1 MAAAQKP
8 VSIEGGTTYNLLPH
22 QHSIG
27 KEKGAMA
34 PKLQDLGDGSPERN
48 WKGIGISLLVIVV
61 VLSLIS
67 LSIFLLSKDDGS
79 KALGSDL
86 TLDDLF
92 LTEFQVHSPEAQW
105 ISAVELIYKSRDGNV
120 IKVDLR
126 TNQTEL
132 IMKDTMFA
140 TFKASWFAVSPDL
153 NYVLLTY
160 DIKKVYRYSF
170 LASYLIYN
178 LHTREVHEL
187 NPPEVWNSVLQFAS
201 WGSKGQ
207 QLIYIFENNIYYQ
220 PDVKSSSLRLT
231 SSGREALVFNGIPDW
246 LYEEEVLRSPVAH
259 WWSPA
264 GSSLAFLTLND
275 TLVPNMVLPCFTG
288 ALYPRGP
295 QYPYPKTG
303 QVNPTVKLSVVI
315 LDGSSH
321 TIELLPPKSLEK
333 SEYYITMVQWVC
345 DEKVTVRWLNRA
357 QNTSILTLCNKHTGE
372 CARKHVLTSD
382 KWIDHQN
389 EKPVFSKDGAAFF
402 VTLPIKHGANGSFHH
417 LTMMSEQGTGAEVTI
432 RHLTSGSWEVTK
444 ILAYDESLSTVYF
457 LSTEGGA
464 SNRHLYRVS
473 TVSPFHRECLTCSLF
488 KPQCSYYDISL
499 SPDSQKAMLLCA
511 GPGVP
516 RTTIHQ
522 LSDITRYMT
531 LDSGLELRETLRKRR
546 IPRREIRTLFHNN
559 HELHLEIS
567 LPLDFNE
574 SCQHPLLFILDSEPG
589 SQQVNERFRLDW
601 DSVLV
606 SSHDVIVARLDGR
619 GSGFRGQKI
628 LQEVHTRLGV
638 MEVQDQ
644 LAALEYLVKKP
655 YIDGNRVGV
664 FGKAYGGFLSSILLL
679 SHGSHFRCAVAMA
692 PIFDW
697 RLYGSAFTERYFGFP
712 ANDESKY
719 HIASLLPNTTSSEQV
734 KFLIIHGTADA
745 SVHFQHSAELVK
757 QLSVLNV
764 NHTLQIFPDE
774 GHDISS
780 RHYMLRSVITFFRE
794 CFYDKTPVTVE
805 TREDD

>member
-1 MAAAQKP
+1 MNQTVG
-8 VSIEGGTTYNLLPH
+8 VSNKCRRSSADTKNLRDGG
-22 QHSIG
+22 
-27 KEKGAMA
+27 
-34 PKLQDLGDGSPERN
+34 PERN
-48 WKGIGISLLVIVV
+48 WKGIGISLLVIVA

-86 TLDDLF
+86 TLDDLL

-132 IMKDTMFA
+132 LMKGTTFA
-140 TFKASWFAVSPDL
+140 TFKASKFAVSPDL

-170 LASYLIYN
+170 LASYLMYN

-220 PDVKSSSLRLT
+220 PNVKSSSLRLT
-231 SSGREALVFNGIPDW
+231 SSGQEALVFNGIPDW

-264 GSSLAFLTLND
+264 GSSLAFLTVND
-275 TLVPNMVLPCFTG
+275 TLVPNMLLPCFTG

-295 QYPYPKTG
+295 QYPYPKAG
-303 QVNPTVKLSVVI
+303 QVNPTVKLSVVT

-321 TIELLPPKSLEK
+321 TTELLRPKSLEK
-333 SEYYITMVQWVC
+333 SEYYISMVQWVC
-345 DEKVTVRWLNRA
+345 EDSVAVRWLNRA
-357 QNTSILTLCNKHTGE
+357 QNTSILTLCNTHSGE
-372 CARKHVLTSD
+372 CARKHVMTSD
-382 KWIDHQN
+382 KWIERQN
-389 EKPVFSKDGAAFF
+389 EKPVFSKDGAVFF
-402 VTLPIKHGANGSFHH
+402 MTLPIKHGAHGAFRH

-432 RHLTSGSWEVTK
+432 RHLTSGNWEVTK
-444 ILAYDESLSTVYF
+444 ILAYDERLNTVYY
-457 LSTEGGA
+457 LSTESGA
-464 SNRHLYRVS
+464 SQRHLYRVS
-473 TVSPFHRECLTCSLF
+473 AVGPFHRECLTCSLF
-488 KPQCSYYDISL
+488 KPQCSYYDASL
-499 SPDSQKAMLLCA
+499 SPDSQKALLHCA

-516 RTTIHQ
+516 RSSIHQ
-522 LSDITRYMT
+522 LSDITRYTT
-531 LDSGLELRETLRKRR
+531 LDSGLQFRETLRKRR
-546 IPRREIRTLFHNN
+546 IPHREIRALVHNN
-559 HELHLEIS
+559 QVLHLEIS
-567 LPLDFNE
+567 LPLDFDE
-574 SCQHPLLFILDSEPG
+574 SSPHPLLFILDSEPG
-589 SQQVNERFRLDW
+589 GQQVNERFRLDW

-606 SSHDVIVARLDGR
+606 SSHDVIVARTDGR

-628 LQEVHTRLGV
+628 LQEVHKRLGV
-638 MEVQDQ
+638 VEIQDQ
-644 LAALEYLVKKP
+644 LAALEYLVKQP

-712 ANDESKY
+712 ASDDSKY
-719 HIASLLPNTTSSEQV
+719 HISSLLPNSTSSERV
-734 KFLIIHGTADA
+734 KFLILHGTADA
-745 SVHFQHSAELVK
+745 SVHFQHSAELVR
-757 QLSVLNV
+757 QLSAFNV
-764 NHTLQIFPDE
+764 NYTLQIFPDE

-794 CFYDKTPVTVE
+794 CFYDRTPVTME
-805 TREDD
+805 TRKDD

>member
-1 MAAAQKP
+1 MC
-8 VSIEGGTTYNLLPH
+8 
-22 QHSIG
+22 
-27 KEKGAMA
+27 
-34 PKLQDLGDGSPERN
+34 
-48 WKGIGISLLVIVV
+48 
-61 VLSLIS
+61 
-67 LSIFLLSKDDGS
+67 
-79 KALGSDL
+79 
-86 TLDDLF
+86 
-92 LTEFQVHSPEAQW
+92 
-105 ISAVELIYKSRDGNV
+105 LIYKNIG
-120 IKVDLR
+120 KVSKIIRLVCVCVCVCACACACVR
-126 TNQTEL
+126 VWVCACVGVCVGVWVRVC
-132 IMKDTMFA
+132 I
-140 TFKASWFAVSPDL
+140 
-153 NYVLLTY
+153 
-160 DIKKVYRYSF
+160 
-170 LASYLIYN
+170 
-178 LHTREVHEL
+178 HREVHEL

-417 LTMMSEQGTGAEVTI
+417 LTMMSEQVTI

-511 GPGVP
+511 GAVP
-516 RTTIHQ
+516 SSPSQTHPFNSPLQ
-522 LSDITRYMT
+522 
-531 LDSGLELRETLRKRR
+531 ETLRKRR

-559 HELHLEIS
+559 HG
-567 LPLDFNE
+567 NKNY
-574 SCQHPLLFILDSEPG
+574 DSEPG

-644 LAALEYLVKKP
+644 LAA
-655 YIDGNRVGV
+655 
-664 FGKAYGGFLSSILLL
+664 YGGFLSSILLL

-697 RLYGSAFTERYFGFP
+697 RLYGTISP
-712 ANDESKY
+712 
-719 HIASLLPNTTSSEQV
+719 IMVQV
-734 KFLIIHGTADA
+734 
-745 SVHFQHSAELVK
+745 Q
-757 QLSVLNV
+757 
-764 NHTLQIFPDE
+764 
-774 GHDISS
+774 
-780 RHYMLRSVITFFRE
+780 
-794 CFYDKTPVTVE
+794 
-805 TREDD
+805 